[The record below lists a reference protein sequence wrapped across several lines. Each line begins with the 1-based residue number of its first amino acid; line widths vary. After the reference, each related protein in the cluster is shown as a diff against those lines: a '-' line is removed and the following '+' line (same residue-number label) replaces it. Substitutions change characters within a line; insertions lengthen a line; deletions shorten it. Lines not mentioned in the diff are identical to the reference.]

1 MQCNRKEGGTF
12 SSRLRTALLVLCLMT
27 GVQAVMA
34 QDVTVSGVVK
44 DETNQPMPGATVVV
58 KGTPRGVTTDV
69 DGTFTLSVKPTDVLE
84 VTFVGYQPVTH
95 FPNGIKK
102 FVEWFLRKGS

>member
-1 MQCNRKEGGTF
+1 MQCNRKEGGSF
-12 SSRLRTALLVLCLMT
+12 FSRLRTVLVALCLMT
-27 GVQAVMA
+27 SVQTVVA
-34 QDVTVSGVVK
+34 QDVTVNGVVK

-84 VTFVGYQPVTH
+84 VSFIGYQPVTLEIGNQPQVRH
-95 FPNGIKK
+95 YA
-102 FVEWFLRKGS
+102 SA